1 MDKVLKVKSVTTCR
15 DIQSDRQSVS
25 VTASVML
32 SIQETQI
39 GGADRMKVRVY

>member
-15 DIQSDRQSVS
+15 DIQSARQSVS